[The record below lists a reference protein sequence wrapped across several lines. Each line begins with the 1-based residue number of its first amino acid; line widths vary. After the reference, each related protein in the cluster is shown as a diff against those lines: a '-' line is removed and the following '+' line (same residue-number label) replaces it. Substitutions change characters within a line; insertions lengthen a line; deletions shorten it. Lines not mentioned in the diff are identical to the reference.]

1 MNLKLLIVINKTKK
15 MSKEVNVSNYGG
27 GISFTGL
34 LTIVFIALKLT
45 GVINWS
51 WLLVLLP
58 MLIPIGVVA
67 VLLFCYLFIAIALIA
82 SSYKSKKKD
91 KK

>member
-1 MNLKLLIVINKTKK
+1 

-45 GVINWS
+45 GVINWP
-51 WLLVLLP
+51 WVLVLLP

-67 VLLFCYLFIAIALIA
+67 ALLFCYLVVAIALIA

>member
-1 MNLKLLIVINKTKK
+1 

-67 VLLFCYLFIAIALIA
+67 VLLFCYLFIAIVLIA